1 MTARNRSNPLAL
13 AVLIALYERPM
24 HPYEV
29 ATTLRE
35 RGKQDSVRLNYGSL
49 YAVVQTLQ
57 RRGLIEAQETARE
70 GKLPERTVYRITDP
84 GKVEMHDWLSDMLAV
99 PSREYPQFEAALSFL
114 PALAPDQVVS
124 LLEERAMRLE
134 VAVTEAQAVHELV
147 EKKGLPRLFWVE
159 GEFARVLK
167 EAELDYVK
175 RLIRDISSGTLEGL
189 AWWRAVHEDGGQNPE
204 MAPWAWPT
212 SAEDTDSNRE
222 GGHRG

>member
-70 GKLPERTVYRITDP
+70 GKLPERTVYRITNA

-99 PSREYPQFEAALSFL
+99 PTREYPQFEAALSFL
-114 PALAPDQVVS
+114 PALAPDQVLS
-124 LLEERAMRLE
+124 LLEERGMRLE
-134 VAVTEAQAVHELV
+134 VAVTESQAVRELV

-159 GEFARVLK
+159 AEFGLVLK
-167 EAELDYVK
+167 RAELDFVK
-175 RLIRDISSGTLEGL
+175 QLIRDISSGVLEGL
-189 AWWRAVHEDGGQNPE
+189 GWWRALHEHDGEHHE
-204 MAPWAWPT
+204 MAPWAWP
-212 SAEDTDSNRE
+212 SDTDTLTDKE
-222 GGHRG
+222 GDDNG